1 MKNIF
6 SDIKDYVKQ
15 PNRNVFDMS
24 FQNNATFNFGTL
36 YPVFCK
42 EVIPGDSVSIDTT
55 FALRFLPMA
64 FPVQTKVQ
72 ANLHFFYVRN
82 RNLWEN
88 WKKFITHTDDVEFP
102 VLDGSQSC
110 LTTGGLAD
118 YLGIPTTLVGNYS
131 ITTNYSE
138 HSFLF
143 QFTGSSFGI
152 NYTSFVVSD
161 DTFKD
166 VSFNRSVLGSSLSS
180 YALAPTHSGPDQ
192 HYLIS
197 FALNNVSFNYIPSS
211 FTLEYGNS
219 LSNLSASN
227 VYQVVLTYK
236 KGSINFIFAYCNFT
250 PVIDGNDFKINI
262 PLDGWE
268 FIDGNKTESFDS
280 YSSLLS
286 RILQYTDNSEF
297 SFSFGCV
304 SSTTSQGSNSFHI
317 ALKNNGEYP
326 TNWGYYQL
334 RVISVPSSY
343 SSEVTD
349 LNDVVSIKNPFLS
362 TNPINIPISALPFRA
377 YESIYNSF
385 YRNELNDPL
394 FVNGKPTYDV
404 YCPNTSDGVDDYDY
418 KLYNRNWELDF
429 LTSAVQS
436 PQQGIAPLVGVS
448 SAGNFTFVNKDSNG
462 NVGYFTADAQFSA
475 DGTTIT
481 GFKLSDKVQLS
492 GIPTTDV
499 GNVPEDIKRG
509 TIYNLNQMALAG
521 ISINDFR
528 NVNAL
533 QRWLETNI
541 RRGYKYR
548 DQIKSHFGVDVSYQE
563 LDMPEFIGGISEPV
577 FVNQVNQTTETDSDP
592 LGSYAGQMSLLA
604 SSNHTIRHYADE
616 HGFIMGIMSITPVP
630 NYSQLLPKHFIKYN
644 YLDYFFPEF
653 GHIGMQPVDYREVCP
668 LQAYGV
674 NPLDVN
680 NTFGYQRAWYDYI
693 ASVDEVH
700 GLFRT
705 NLRNFVL
712 NRQFDTLPKLNK
724 DFLQVDANQLNDIFT
739 VQDISDKILGQI
751 KFNCIFKR
759 PIPKYGIPRLE

>member
-88 WKKFITHTDDVEFP
+88 WKKFITHTDDVQFP

-118 YLGIPTTLVGNYS
+118 YLGIPTTLVGNYNSVSNIPLSYFAFKNNVIATNKSNYFDNGINSSALFNGQTVSDLILLSGDRSDVVSKFLQLSDGNLDRFTLNSVPVS
-131 ITTNYSE
+131 ITLPFNSVSE
-138 HSFLF
+138 SGNHLSTTCTIIFSSLEDNGSFYPFMYVEVVGVPKDNTVVFNLSPELEF
-143 QFTGSSFGI
+143 IFKDDVATAKSFSSTTEMLKYIRTYCSKGLTLSFYQPRNVSGILPISIESSQFVDKV
-152 NYTSFVVSD
+152 SFV
-161 DTFKD
+161 
-166 VSFNRSVLGSSLSS
+166 
-180 YALAPTHSGPDQ
+180 
-192 HYLIS
+192 
-197 FALNNVSFNYIPSS
+197 
-211 FTLEYGNS
+211 YGNDFS
-219 LSNLSASN
+219 DEFVDLSNL
-227 VYQVVLTYK
+227 
-236 KGSINFIFAYCNFT
+236 
-250 PVIDGNDFKINI
+250 P
-262 PLDGWE
+262 
-268 FIDGNKTESFDS
+268 SF
-280 YSSLLS
+280 
-286 RILQYTDNSEF
+286 
-297 SFSFGCV
+297 
-304 SSTTSQGSNSFHI
+304 
-317 ALKNNGEYP
+317 
-326 TNWGYYQL
+326 
-334 RVISVPSSY
+334 
-343 SSEVTD
+343 
-349 LNDVVSIKNPFLS
+349 KNPFV
-362 TNPINIPISALPFRA
+362 TNNSSNIPISALPFRA

-404 YCPNTSDGVDDYDY
+404 YCPNTSDGLDDYDY

-448 SAGNFTFVNKDSNG
+448 SSGNFTFVNKDSNG
-462 NVGYFTADAQFSA
+462 NVGYFTADAQFSS

-481 GFKLSDKVQLS
+481 GFKLSDKLQLS

-499 GNVPEDIKRG
+499 GNVPDDIKRG

-548 DQIKSHFGVDVSYQE
+548 DQIKSHYGVDVSYQE

-577 FVNQVNQTTETDSDP
+577 FVNQVNQTTETESDP

-653 GHIGMQPVDYREVCP
+653 GHIGMQPIDYREVCP
-668 LQAYGV
+668 LQVYGV
-674 NPLDVN
+674 NPSDVN

>member
-24 FQNNATFNFGTL
+24 FQTNATFNFGTL

-118 YLGIPTTLVGNYS
+118 YLGVPTSIVGSYADTVSSYFMNFFQTPTLTSDGQYVSECYFQAKSGILDIPYLLSGQSLSQLTKLGTQDDEYAPVYYSNEVYDGSVSTRISISFSAPRPTSSNSECYLIFGVPYNREFIPKVIVSVDFSSNDNGSTWISNLPIGNGSAYYFAS
-131 ITTNYSE
+131 DHGSVV
-138 HSFLF
+138 HSY
-143 QFTGSSFGI
+143 QSVQDAVRAI
-152 NYTSFVVSD
+152 N
-161 DTFKD
+161 
-166 VSFNRSVLGSSLSS
+166 NELGSDKFMLGFAFNK
-180 YALAPTHSGPDQ
+180 ALQVDPD
-192 HYLIS
+192 YNFFPNALIGS
-197 FALNNVSFNYIPSS
+197 TADF
-211 FTLEYGNS
+211 
-219 LSNLSASN
+219 SN
-227 VYQVVLTYK
+227 
-236 KGSINFIFAYCNFT
+236 
-250 PVIDGNDFKINI
+250 
-262 PLDGWE
+262 
-268 FIDGNKTESFDS
+268 
-280 YSSLLS
+280 
-286 RILQYTDNSEF
+286 
-297 SFSFGCV
+297 FGFV
-304 SSTTSQGSNSFHI
+304 
-317 ALKNNGEYP
+317 
-326 TNWGYYQL
+326 
-334 RVISVPSSY
+334 
-343 SSEVTD
+343 
-349 LNDVVSIKNPFLS
+349 DVVSGYNGNFTDLTDVSSSRNPFLT
-362 TNPINIPISALPFRA
+362 TNSISIPISALPFRA

-462 NVGYFTADAQFSA
+462 NVGYFTADAQFSS
-475 DGTTIT
+475 DGSTIT

-509 TIYNLNQMALAG
+509 TIYTLNQMALAG

-563 LDMPEFIGGISEPV
+563 LDMPEFIGGVSEPV

-653 GHIGMQPVDYREVCP
+653 GHIGMQPIDYREVCP

-674 NPLDVN
+674 NPSDVN

>member
-82 RNLWEN
+82 RNLWDN

-118 YLGIPTTLVGNYS
+118 YLGVPTTRVGALS
-131 ITTNYSE
+131 LPTTVSAY
-138 HSFLF
+138 
-143 QFTGSSFGI
+143 TFGRPS
-152 NYTSFVVSD
+152 T
-161 DTFKD
+161 
-166 VSFNRSVLGSSLSS
+166 LSS
-180 YALAPTHSGPDQ
+180 Y
-192 HYLIS
+192 
-197 FALNNVSFNYIPSS
+197 FNYSFDPDVFSS
-211 FTLEYGNS
+211 P
-219 LSNLSASN
+219 LSPSN
-227 VYQVVLTYK
+227 VF
-236 KGSINFIFAYCNFT
+236 GPNFFNYFNFSPST
-250 PVIDGNDFKINI
+250 
-262 PLDGWE
+262 
-268 FIDGNKTESFDS
+268 DS
-280 YSSLLS
+280 HYG
-286 RILQYTDNSEF
+286 RILSSGAVSGSDYPLSG
-297 SFSFGCV
+297 SFSFDFYGDYGQTYNNTFYVCLFAF
-304 SSTTSQGSNSFHI
+304 SSDGARVPLAYYSLLGQITRLRPVQGTIQVYQCNLFPTSETVVYLPDGSSRSFSSSNEFTKFI
-317 ALKNNGEYP
+317 ASLQS
-326 TNWGYYQL
+326 T
-334 RVISVPSSY
+334 Y
-343 SSEVTD
+343 SKCCFCLWQYD
-349 LNDVVSIKNPFLS
+349 NA
-362 TNPINIPISALPFRA
+362 NPIIPLTQKVNTNDLTTPIPSILDFTYFLGETSYIDISSISNHPFNDNVPLSALPFRA

-394 FVNGKPTYDV
+394 FVDGKPTYDV
-404 YCPNTSDGVDDYDY
+404 YCPNTSDGVDDYAY

-462 NVGYFTADAQFSA
+462 NVGYFTADAQFSS

-499 GNVPEDIKRG
+499 GNVPDDIKRG

-577 FVNQVNQTTETDSDP
+577 FVNQVNQTTETESDP

-653 GHIGMQPVDYREVCP
+653 GHIGMQPIDYREVCP

-674 NPLDVN
+674 NPSDVN